1 MKKNRALI
9 ITLTSSLLIGC
20 GQTTVNS
27 INDVKEDSQTTE
39 DIVNKEEQ
47 TDIYEDSTDGKNLD
61 DVYLQYKDILFTF
74 MESGILP
81 MDDRDIEAPAE
92 EMNTVL
98 KYSSFAVADID
109 NDDIDE
115 LIVYFDDACMAGM
128 VAVIYDYLD
137 GQAKY
142 KFMEFPNLSIYE
154 NGTIEAGWSHNQG
167 YAGAFWPY
175 NLYYYNSDSDEYIE
189 VGSVDAYDKDLY
201 ECNKEVLD
209 SSGSSFPAEADIDG
223 NGFVYYIYENGL
235 EDYQKIAPVDD
246 DVYQDWLNQYTDGLD
261 KISLDFYRITND
273 TVERLGDKA
282 YFESLKKSG
291 SDLYVA
297 PYY

>member
-1 MKKNRALI
+1 M
-9 ITLTSSLLIGC
+9 GC
-20 GQTTVNS
+20 VQTTDASISDEAVDNHAADNDGILDAKSDDIDNS
-27 INDVKEDSQTTE
+27 ANE
-39 DIVNKEEQ
+39 
-47 TDIYEDSTDGKNLD
+47 KNLD
-61 DVYLQYKDILFTF
+61 DVYLQYKAILVTF
-74 MESGILP
+74 MESGVLP
-81 MDDRDIEAPAE
+81 TDDRNIEAPAE

-98 KYSSFAVADID
+98 KYSSFAVTDID

-128 VAVIYDYLD
+128 VAVIYDYID

-142 KFMEFPNLSIYE
+142 KFLEFPNLSIYE

-175 NLYYYNSDSDEYIE
+175 NLYYYNKDTDEYVE

-209 SSGSSFPAEADIDG
+209 ASGSSFPEEADIDG

-235 EDYQKIAPVDD
+235 EDYQKIEPVDD
-246 DVYQDWLNQYTDGLD
+246 VVYQEWLNQYTDGSN
-261 KISLDFYRITND
+261 KISLDFYRITD
-273 TVERLGDKA
+273 ETVNRIGDKD
-282 YFESLKKSG
+282 YFEELKNSE
-291 SDLYVA
+291 SNLYVA